1 MLWQY
6 LDSDDDIM
14 QKTMDEQIGW
24 MNKWMDEQ
32 IGWMKLKLK
41 PTLRNS
47 PLLAHASISHWLV
60 RIKSLY
66 FRGVHIENSKKEID
80 YTS

>member
-24 MNKWMDEQ
+24 V
-32 IGWMKLKLK
+32 KLKLK

-66 FRGVHIENSKKEID
+66 FRGVHVENSKKEID